1 MTLYLWRN
9 STCLINPRVESK
21 GIRRDRER
29 QRAVTPV
36 TLLGGRVTL
45 HALHGRA
52 VRSNV
57 YVITLALSTL
67 MTCEAGFS
75 DEPARLRH
83 VIYACTSFGTCAP
96 DVLFDEASRVTCH
109 WSLKATKRVVC
120 SLWLIFYC
128 RARRNAHLSAVRP
141 SPVLK
146 LLHTLL
152 GNNIFI
158 CSFYCHWKDLLS
170 CKLIPFKRVSESL
183 CNRALCFI
191 DLFLPILPDN
201 IFSPIS
207 VYFFQWSFNAS
218 FFRPFHLFLCFF
230 LSCSFSFAIPFS
242 IYAFLYFSILGS
254 SLAIFF

>member
-1 MTLYLWRN
+1 MSASARWPRWPFSVVVLLCTPSIVVTWELSARKSTWLLSHFQRWWRAKLAFQMNQRDSGTL
-9 STCLINPRVESK
+9 
-21 GIRRDRER
+21 
-29 QRAVTPV
+29 
-36 TLLGGRVTL
+36 
-45 HALHGRA
+45 
-52 VRSNV
+52 
-57 YVITLALSTL
+57 
-67 MTCEAGFS
+67 
-75 DEPARLRH
+75 
-83 VIYACTSFGTCAP
+83 YACTSFGTCAP

-207 VYFFQWSFNAS
+207 VYFF
-218 FFRPFHLFLCFF
+218 PV
-230 LSCSFSFAIPFS
+230 
-242 IYAFLYFSILGS
+242 
-254 SLAIFF
+254 IF